1 MGGDTYMYTHDSFL
15 VLKWYIHLKLQIK
28 GPNTRSSLKNNTF
41 KRMGEKN
48 QLNGQVFFFLI
59 CLNFR

>member
-48 QLNGQVFFFLI
+48 QLNGQVFFF
-59 CLNFR
+59 